1 MKKKQTVAARPV
13 RTPKVASQ
21 RKAVPREAELPDAEV
36 AAMISESV
44 ATAVEPQKEVPVAP
58 VIVAAAIAPPVIAVS
73 AGSVVALSENCTLR
87 DALAMKEELL
97 KMKDIAAAVTIEIAA
112 VKRIETAN
120 LQVIAAFVRDR
131 RNAGLTVTW
140 SGASDAMSQAVKLL
154 GLETLLGYGATA
166 PRVAA

>member
-1 MKKKQTVAARPV
+1 MKKKQTADARPV

-21 RKAVPREAELPDAEV
+21 RKAVPKQAELPVVQA
-36 AAMISESV
+36 AAMIVESV
-44 ATAVEPQKEVPVAP
+44 ATAIEPQKEVPAAA
-58 VIVAAAIAPPVIAVS
+58 VIVDPVIAPPAIAVGV
-73 AGSVVALSENCTLR
+73 GSVVALPENCTLR
-87 DALAMKEELL
+87 DALAMKQELL
-97 KMKDIAAAVTIEIAA
+97 NMKDIAAAVTIEIAA

-131 RNAGLTVTW
+131 RIAGLTVTW

-154 GLETLLGYGATA
+154 GLETLLGFGATA